1 MKRKNIA
8 PAFKIFLSGL
18 FIYTVYKSVKLVDFA
33 LSRDG
38 FEMFERMSKDSR
50 EMQLIKN
57 DAKKDKEKIDKFIKR
72 SIKRDGFIES
82 FDKTRLFAQV
92 YRQREYSKKW
102 AILVHGYSA
111 NGNDM
116 MYMARKFFKLGYNVL
131 LPDCRGHGKSE
142 GDYVTMGWHDRLDL
156 VEWVN
161 KIVERDKYSK
171 ILLYGYSMGAATV
184 MMASGEDLPKNV
196 KCIIEDCG
204 YSSVVEE
211 FSYQLKKLFKLPRF
225 PFIHMCEIVSN
236 IIAGYKLS
244 EASCINQVK
253 KCKTPLL
260 FIHGEKDEFVPT
272 HMVHKLYEAA
282 TCEKELFIVKNA
294 GHGVCENI
302 GKADYWKVIKDFSS
316 KYLN

>member
-1 MKRKNIA
+1 MRKDDLLAIL
-8 PAFKIFLSGL
+8 KIIISLTFVY
-18 FIYTVYKSVKLVDFA
+18 IVYKSIKLVDFA

-38 FEMFERMSKDSR
+38 FDMFYRLSKDSE
-50 EMQLIKN
+50 EMKMIKS
-57 DAKKDKEKIDKFIKR
+57 DAEKDKEKINKFIQN
-72 SIKRDGFIES
+72 SIKKEGYIKT
-82 FDKTRLFAQV
+82 FDKISIFGQI
-92 YRQREYSKKW
+92 YYQRYYSKKW

-111 NGNDM
+111 SSNDM
-116 MYMARKFFKLGYNVL
+116 MYMGRKFFKMGYNLL

-142 GDYVTMGWHDRLDL
+142 GEYVTMGWHDRLDL
-156 VEWVN
+156 LAWIT
-161 KIVERDKYSK
+161 KIVERDRNAQ

-204 YSSVVEE
+204 YSSVLEE
-211 FSYQLKKLFKLPRF
+211 FCYQLKKLFKLPKF
-225 PFIHMCEIVSN
+225 PFIYICEIVSS

-272 HMVHKLYEAA
+272 EMVHKLFEAA
-282 TCEKELFIVKNA
+282 NCEKEIFIVPKA

-302 GKADYWKVIKDFSS
+302 DKANYWKTIDKFCS
-316 KYLN
+316 KYLS